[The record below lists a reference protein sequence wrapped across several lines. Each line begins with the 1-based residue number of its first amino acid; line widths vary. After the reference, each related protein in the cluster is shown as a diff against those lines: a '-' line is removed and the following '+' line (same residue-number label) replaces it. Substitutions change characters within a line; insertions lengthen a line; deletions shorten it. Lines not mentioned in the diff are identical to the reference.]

1 MTATILVVD
10 DEPDLEALVLQKF
23 RRQIRDGA
31 VAFVFAHDGIEAL
44 QSIVE
49 HPHVDMV
56 VSDINMPRMDG
67 LSLLQ
72 KLQEAEDKKSTIIV
86 SAYGDMSNIR
96 TAMNRGA
103 FDFLTKPIDFGDLEM
118 TIDKTIRHVEMMREA
133 RRRQAEAERA
143 HASLSRYF
151 SPQIASRLAAVGESN
166 GMEVHRR
173 EVATIFTDIT
183 SFTSLVET
191 AAPEVLGALLNE
203 YIGGMT
209 DVVFAH
215 EGTVAKI
222 IGDAIQILFNAPG
235 DQPDYATR
243 AVACAHDLDAWAQ
256 AFRERW
262 KAKGVNFGAT
272 RIGVHAGPALVGNF
286 GGSRFFDY
294 TAYGD
299 TINTAARL
307 EAANKFLGTRICV
320 SAAVAGGYR
329 EIPGAAGR
337 RSDAARAQRAAA
349 RLRAAVGGGIR
360 GAGDRAIFRSVR
372 QARSRRRRGDAGL
385 RGTGRVCMPTMRW
398 RAFISAV
405 AQRRQGRP
413 HATGIRTSRGDAGHE
428 SAIFRPAIIV
438 SSRRCFSIPAARR
451 PIPAMRSSACASTR
465 CCRWPKVLRRSQNT
479 SRRRGGR

>member
-23 RRQIRDGA
+23 RKQIRDGA

-44 QSIVE
+44 QSIAD
-49 HPHVDMV
+49 HPQVDMV

-72 KLQEAEDKKSTIIV
+72 KLQETEDRKSTIIV

-118 TIDKTIRHVEMMREA
+118 TIDKTIRHIEMMREA
-133 RRRQAEAERA
+133 SRRQLEAERA

-151 SPQIASRLAAVGESN
+151 SPQIASRLAAISESN
-166 GMEVHRR
+166 GMEVQWR

-183 SFTSLVET
+183 GFTSLVET

-203 YIGGMT
+203 YVGGMT

-235 DQPDYATR
+235 DQPDYAAR
-243 AVACAHDLDAWAQ
+243 AIACAHDLDIWAEEFRQRWQ
-256 AFRERW
+256 A
-262 KAKGVNFGAT
+262 KDVNFGIT

-320 SAAVAGGYR
+320 SAAVADS
-329 EIPGAAGR
+329 AAEFRGR
-337 RSDAARAQRAAA
+337 PVGDLLLRGRSEPLRAYEPLAETTFKGPATTQYSEAFAKLEAGDAAAMPAFAALVGSHASDALAGFHLR
-349 RLRAAVGGGIR
+349 RLLN
-360 GAGDRAIFRSVR
+360 GAKSVR
-372 QARSRRRRGDAGL
+372 IQL
-385 RGTGRVCMPTMRW
+385 
-398 RAFISAV
+398 
-405 AQRRQGRP
+405 
-413 HATGIRTSRGDAGHE
+413 E
-428 SAIFRPAIIV
+428 
-438 SSRRCFSIPAARR
+438 
-451 PIPAMRSSACASTR
+451 
-465 CCRWPKVLRRSQNT
+465 
-479 SRRRGGR
+479 

>member
-10 DEPDLEALVLQKF
+10 DEPDLEALILQKF
-23 RRQIRDGA
+23 RKQIRDGV

-44 QSIVE
+44 QSIANY
-49 HPHVDMV
+49 PQVDMV

-72 KLQEAEDKKSTIIV
+72 KLQEAEDRKSTIIV

-103 FDFLTKPIDFGDLEM
+103 FDFLTKPIDFSDLEM

-151 SPQIASRLAAVGESN
+151 SPQIASRLAAAGESN

-173 EVATIFTDIT
+173 EVATIFTDIAG
-183 SFTSLVET
+183 FTSLVET
-191 AAPEVLGALLNE
+191 TTGEVLGTLLNE
-203 YIGGMT
+203 YVGGMT
-209 DVVFAH
+209 EVVFTH

-243 AVACAHDLDAWAQ
+243 AIACAHGLDVWAED
-256 AFRERW
+256 FRQRW
-262 KAKGVNFGAT
+262 KARGVNFGIT

-286 GGSRFFDY
+286 GGNRFFDY

-320 SAAVAGGYR
+320 SAAVA
-329 EIPGAAGR
+329 
-337 RSDAARAQRAAA
+337 D
-349 RLRAAVGGGIR
+349 
-360 GAGDRAIFRSVR
+360 
-372 QARSRRRRGDAGL
+372 
-385 RGTGRVCMPTMRW
+385 GTEK
-398 RAFISAV
+398 F
-405 AQRRQGRP
+405 QGRP
-413 HATGIRTSRGDAGHE
+413 VGDLMLRGRSEPLRAYE
-428 SAIFRPAIIV
+428 PL
-438 SSRRCFSIPAARR
+438 PAAAFEGQVTTQYSEAFARLEAGD
-451 PIPAMRSSACASTR
+451 PAAMPAFAAL
-465 CCRWPKVLRRSQNT
+465 VGLHADDALAGYHLRRLLNGAKGVRIQLEP
-479 SRRRGGR
+479 

>member
-23 RRQIRDGA
+23 RRQIRDGE
-31 VAFVFAHDGIEAL
+31 VAFIFARDGIEAL
-44 QSIVE
+44 QSIQD
-49 HPHVDMV
+49 HPHVDLV

-103 FDFLTKPIDFGDLEM
+103 FDFLTKPIDFGDLEL

-151 SPQIASRLAAVGESN
+151 SPQIASRLACEGEAD
-166 GMEVHRR
+166 GMTVHRR
-173 EVATIFTDIT
+173 EVATIFTDVT

-191 AAPEVLGALLNE
+191 IAPEVLGALLNE
-203 YIGGMT
+203 YVGGMT

-215 EGTVAKI
+215 EGTVAKM

-243 AVACAHDLDAWAQ
+243 AVACARELDVWAEG
-256 AFRERW
+256 FRERW
-262 KAKGVNFGAT
+262 RSKGVNCGVT

-299 TINTAARL
+299 TVNIAARL
-307 EAANKFLGTRICV
+307 EGANKFLGTHICV
-320 SAAVAGGYR
+320 SATVAEATENFKGRPVGDLMLRGRSEPLRAY
-329 EIPGAAGR
+329 EPLVAAAFEGSATR
-337 RSDAARAQRAAA
+337 QYAEAFAKLEAGDAAAMPAFAA
-349 RLRAAVGGGIR
+349 LVGLHADDAL
-360 GAGDRAIFRSVR
+360 AGF
-372 QARSRRRRGDAGL
+372 
-385 RGTGRVCMPTMRW
+385 
-398 RAFISAV
+398 
-405 AQRRQGRP
+405 
-413 HATGIRTSRGDAGHE
+413 H
-428 SAIFRPAIIV
+428 
-438 SSRRCFSIPAARR
+438 
-451 PIPAMRSSACASTR
+451 
-465 CCRWPKVLRRSQNT
+465 LRRLLNGAKGVRMQLE
-479 SRRRGGR
+479 

>member
-23 RRQIRDGA
+23 RKQIRDGA
-31 VAFVFAHDGIEAL
+31 VAFMFAHDGVEAL
-44 QSIVE
+44 QSIE
-49 HPHVDMV
+49 NHPHVDMV

-103 FDFLTKPIDFGDLEM
+103 FDFLTKPIDFGDLET
-118 TIDKTIRHVEMMREA
+118 TIDKTIRHIEAMREA
-133 RRRQAEAERA
+133 RRRQFEAERA

-151 SPQIASRLAAVGESN
+151 SPQIASRLAGAGETD
-166 GMEVHRR
+166 GMEVHWR
-173 EVATIFTDIT
+173 EVAVIFTDIA
-183 SFTSLVET
+183 SFTSLVEN
-191 AAPEVLGALLNE
+191 AAPEVLGTLLNE
-203 YIGGMT
+203 YVGGMT

-243 AVACAHDLDAWAQ
+243 AIGCAHALDDWAE
-256 AFRERW
+256 AFRGRW
-262 KAKGVNFGAT
+262 KSKGVNFGVT

-286 GGSRFFDY
+286 GGGRFFDY

-320 SAAVAGGYR
+320 SAAVADSAKAFR
-329 EIPGAAGR
+329 GR
-337 RSDAARAQRAAA
+337 PVGDLMLRGRSEPLRAYEPQAAA
-349 RLRAAVGGGIR
+349 VFEEPATAQYCDAFAKLE
-360 GAGDRAIFRSVR
+360 AGDATAMPAFAALVGLH
-372 QARSRRRRGDAGL
+372 ANDAL
-385 RGTGRVCMPTMRW
+385 
-398 RAFISAV
+398 
-405 AQRRQGRP
+405 
-413 HATGIRTSRGDAGHE
+413 AGFH
-428 SAIFRPAIIV
+428 
-438 SSRRCFSIPAARR
+438 
-451 PIPAMRSSACASTR
+451 
-465 CCRWPKVLRRSQNT
+465 LRRLLNGAKSARIQLEQ
-479 SRRRGGR
+479 